1 MFMSFIEVTAAIST
15 LRAMQVDLGVAPAD
29 LSWVSSTYTLVVAAG
44 VLSGGAFGERYGRRR
59 VFLLGV
65 AALAAG
71 SLAVAVSDGF
81 AQVLAGRAL
90 SGVGGA
96 LVLPTSLALITTSFT
111 DPRERGHRISV
122 WVSVS
127 GLGLAGPRA
136 AHAGQAGPQAAT
148 ASSPRI
154 SRPTGLLRTAVRFF
168 PPPCGQGLLEHPW
181 WNTAQGGYT
190 DACLGVEVDLAVR
203 VQHAGEVLLAADV
216 R

>member
-1 MFMSFIEVTAAIST
+1 MSFVEVTAAISA
-15 LRAMQVDLGVAPAD
+15 LRAMQVAPRRGAGRPQLG
-29 LSWVSSTYTLVVAAG
+29 LRTYTLVVAAG

-96 LVLPTSLALITTSFT
+96 LVLPASLALITTSFT
-111 DPRERGHRISV
+111 DPRERGHKFSV
-122 WVSVS
+122 WMSVS

-136 AHAGQAGPQAAT
+136 AHAGRRAPRQRRLPRH
-148 ASSPRI
+148 ASVVR
-154 SRPTGLLRTAVRFF
+154 RGLLRTCRTVLPASMWAGPARAPVV
-168 PPPCGQGLLEHPW
+168 EHGTGW
-181 WNTAQGGYT
+181 LHG
-190 DACLGVEVDLAVR
+190 R
-203 VQHAGEVLLAADV
+203 VPG